1 MIGTGVK
8 PHPSHVMSHL
18 PPALQ
23 SQPSGANFM
32 MKNFLPV
39 QFQEIHYTNPV
50 LMGQGFGVGL
60 YAGKGICGNGMY
72 L

>member
-1 MIGTGVK
+1 
-8 PHPSHVMSHL
+8 
-18 PPALQ
+18 
-23 SQPSGANFM
+23 

-50 LMGQGFGVGL
+50 LMGQGLGVGL
-60 YAGKGICGNGMY
+60 YAGKGMCGNGMY